1 MTAFTDSTGGTMGTT
16 GPRMA
21 FAALSALAA
30 TTVFTAPA
38 DATVFENRISVRQDA
53 HIGDDGTVTL
63 SGTYVCEDPSPVGVQ
78 IATALAQ
85 DGTRLGTTAKGR
97 VICDGRKHAWR
108 STASLRFTKG
118 IHAGK
123 AWAEARLEV
132 VRMGSGLMPRAIDTL
147 AQDDRTVVLFDHR

>member
-1 MTAFTDSTGGTMGTT
+1 
-16 GPRMA
+16 MA

-30 TTVFTAPA
+30 TTAFTAPA

-53 HIGDDGTVTL
+53 HIGHDGTVTL

-118 IHAGK
+118 IHAGE
-123 AWAEARLEV
+123 ARAEARLEV

-147 AQDDRTVVLFDHR
+147 AQDKRTVVLFDHR

>member
-1 MTAFTDSTGGTMGTT
+1 
-16 GPRMA
+16 MA

-123 AWAEARLEV
+123 ARAEARLEV

-147 AQDDRTVVLFDHR
+147 SQDDRTVVLFDHR

>member
-1 MTAFTDSTGGTMGTT
+1 
-16 GPRMA
+16 MA

-123 AWAEARLEV
+123 ARAEARLEV